1 MALRKYPRTYH
12 LPWSQGST
20 DDDKTHSLAAIERM
34 FGGREVVITEKM
46 DGENTTIYGTG
57 ECHARSLDSGKH
69 PSRDYVRAKAREVAY
84 MGLPEGW
91 RIMGENLYAKHSIEY
106 DLLPDYF
113 VIFGVADE
121 NDYSRPWDEV
131 EEWAELLE
139 MPHAP
144 VVWRG
149 IWNTEEVM
157 GLYPFKS
164 MLSST
169 APSEGYVVRVAGAFP
184 MSQFDKNVAKF
195 VRSGHVQ
202 PDAVHWM
209 HQSVT
214 PNKRR
219 KNPLTTRVENMA
231 GRPLRRARLAAQAPH
246 GASIAP
252 ATAAAPNSRTVN
264 RALAEAGIPVT
275 LYKGKGY
282 FYIEAADGT
291 QVDSIYVPYWDDYT
305 VAEWVEHVRYEYEQA
320 RPQPLD
326 VGSPARRR
334 SNPSPWGPH
343 HEAYYNHPSVRDHVA
358 VRITAKGREALAK
371 MPGRVEDYLEK
382 RLLALLADTPS
393 LPQFII
399 EGEFGIGNNVLSD
412 LLDAGLI
419 AAFIEAKPARPPV
432 FARPEYPDDEH
443 DLEYEPDLEYLHRE
457 MLRLGRMRS
466 GNPPDLA
473 TAAREALVAAG
484 TAMDHFGLLKRA
496 LYEQPPFW
504 SAARRVAADSLRT
517 PELVS
522 AAHDAEMAVHAA
534 SDAGTL
540 PRAVVKDLA
549 FDVQVASQR
558 AARSSQALCTRVLD
572 KTLFGAL
579 YPDLASAINVADR
592 DLHNAY
598 LACNA
603 LFSAVVRPR

>member
-1 MALRKYPRTYH
+1 
-12 LPWSQGST
+12 
-20 DDDKTHSLAAIERM
+20 
-34 FGGREVVITEKM
+34 
-46 DGENTTIYGTG
+46 
-57 ECHARSLDSGKH
+57 
-69 PSRDYVRAKAREVAY
+69 
-84 MGLPEGW
+84 
-91 RIMGENLYAKHSIEY
+91 
-106 DLLPDYF
+106 
-113 VIFGVADE
+113 
-121 NDYSRPWDEV
+121 
-131 EEWAELLE
+131 
-139 MPHAP
+139 
-144 VVWRG
+144 
-149 IWNTEEVM
+149 
-157 GLYPFKS
+157 
-164 MLSST
+164 
-169 APSEGYVVRVAGAFP
+169 
-184 MSQFDKNVAKF
+184 
-195 VRSGHVQ
+195 
-202 PDAVHWM
+202 
-209 HQSVT
+209 
-214 PNKRR
+214 
-219 KNPLTTRVENMA
+219 MA
-231 GRPLRRARLAAQAPH
+231 GRPLRRARLAAQA
-246 GASIAP
+246 
-252 ATAAAPNSRTVN
+252 AAAPHATPTVANSRTVN

-282 FYIEAADGT
+282 FYIEAEDGT

-326 VGSPARRR
+326 IGSPARRR

-358 VRITAKGREALAK
+358 VRITAKGRKALAN

-382 RLLALLADTPS
+382 RLLSLLTDTPS

-419 AAFIEAKPARPPV
+419 TAFIEAKPARPPV

-443 DLEYEPDLEYLHRE
+443 DLEHERDLEYLHRE

-484 TAMDHFGLLKRA
+484 TAMDHLGMIKRA
-496 LYEQPPFW
+496 LYAQQPSW
-504 SAARRVAADSLRT
+504 ATASRVAADSLRT

-522 AAHDAEMAVHAA
+522 AAHDVEMAVHAA
-534 SDAGTL
+534 RDAGTL

-549 FDVQVASQR
+549 FDVQVAAQR
-558 AARSSQALCTRVLD
+558 AARTAQALCTQVINHRGSGYLD
-572 KTLFGAL
+572 S
-579 YPDLASAINVADR
+579 DLASAINLADR